1 MKYRLLALVALLSAA
16 VPVSAQEAADGGLS
30 PFAGDIGN
38 AVWTLVVF
46 VLVVLVLGKFA
57 WRPILSLLQQ
67 REDFIHQALTDAK
80 RDREDAEARLQEMA
94 AKLQAAQGEA
104 LHIIEEARRD
114 AERLREELKQK
125 ARTEAD
131 QMVRNAER
139 QIQLDTTR
147 ALQQIRKEAVDIS
160 VAIATKIVQRN
171 ITREDNERLIDD
183 TLKQME
189 AMHS

>member
-1 MKYRLLALVALLSAA
+1 LLALVSLLSAA
-16 VPVSAQEAADGGLS
+16 VPLYAQEAAGGSPS

-94 AKLQAAQGEA
+94 AKLQGAQAEA
-104 LHIIEEARRD
+104 MHILEEARRD
-114 AERLREELKQK
+114 AERLREDLKQK
-125 ARTEAD
+125 ARSEAD

-189 AMHS
+189 TIHS

>member
-1 MKYRLLALVALLSAA
+1 MKYRLLALVSLLSAA
-16 VPVSAQEAADGGLS
+16 VPLSAQEAAGGSPS

-94 AKLQAAQGEA
+94 AKLQGAQAEA
-104 LHIIEEARRD
+104 MHILEEARRD
-114 AERLREELKQK
+114 AERLREDLKQK
-125 ARTEAD
+125 ARSEAD

-189 AMHS
+189 TIHS